1 MLEMDHQ
8 EVIQFL
14 VLEPQLEVVAAVA
27 LVLE

>member
-14 VLEPQLEVVAAVA
+14 VLKPQLVAVVVAALA
-27 LVLE
+27 LE